1 MFNFNEIVHQV
12 YNTVFVS
19 KANIYFHSAGKI
31 HGHISNK
38 TIHYN
43 GELLKL
49 STHNLRKV
57 VSSSYDDTKERIELW
72 T

>member
-1 MFNFNEIVHQV
+1 MFNFDEIVHQV
-12 YNTVFVS
+12 YNTVSVS

-43 GELLKL
+43 GEMSPL
-49 STHNLRKV
+49 SIRNLRSV
-57 VSSSYDDTKERIELW
+57 VTSIYNDTKERIELW
-72 T
+72 A